1 MFANCGILKSP
12 FCRASPG
19 ALVRRRMLSGINEV
33 FTLLELILLRTAALA
48 ILGIYLYKQVK
59 KHWRQR

>member
-1 MFANCGILKSP
+1 
-12 FCRASPG
+12 
-19 ALVRRRMLSGINEV
+19 MLSGINEV